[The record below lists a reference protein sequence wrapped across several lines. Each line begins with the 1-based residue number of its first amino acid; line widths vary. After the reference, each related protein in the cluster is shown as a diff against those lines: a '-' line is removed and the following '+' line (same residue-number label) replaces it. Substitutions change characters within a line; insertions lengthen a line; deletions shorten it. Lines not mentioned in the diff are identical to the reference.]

1 MSQVTSP
8 AATVHKFA
16 NCLSF
21 RGLYSQRPLHSQPAT
36 IAPLAHDSPLLCPMS
51 DPASLKAL
59 HFTLE
64 MEGLL
69 AKAALFARTPMLRR
83 WESPGSVRNGDP
95 ELTWTGKTQ
104 SLKSKHGSCFL
115 SFLLYFQILLS
126 LVALPAPWRVQALL
140 CLDSL
145 GFLGCLLSS
154 PCSAKSGL
162 QVAEAALQPG
172 CC

>member
-8 AATVHKFA
+8 AATVDKFV

-21 RGLYSQRPLHSQPAT
+21 WGLYSQRPLHSQPAT
-36 IAPLAHDSPLLCPMS
+36 IVPLAPDSPLLCPMN

-69 AKAALFARTPMLRR
+69 AKAALFARTTMLRR
-83 WESPGSVRNGDP
+83 WERHGDP
-95 ELTWTGKTQ
+95 ELNWTGKIE
-104 SLKSKHGSCFL
+104 SLKSKHGSCFF
-115 SFLLYFQILLS
+115 SFLLYFQISLS

-162 QVAEAALQPG
+162 QVAEVALQ
-172 CC
+172 